1 MEMFRSMLAPLH
13 FVCFLSLWTHQ
24 SHLIKHILF
33 PSIFAFRTESCRR
46 LWWFQ
51 HCWRRIEQGA
61 KIEGVQNKKS
71 NWKYCLSKHPEPQI
85 WWNFDQF
92 FMQFYLCSIETL
104 TKHHLSLNFEKL
116 LRRCLGFGQIWGS
129 QCLYKR
135 RAYQSFSSFRRVR
148 LSSFT
153 SRSCSVYWADYFFD
167 FVTSVKREQGR
178 MN

>member
-71 NWKYCLSKHPEPQI
+71 NWKYCLYKHPEPQI
-85 WWNFDQF
+85 WWNFD
-92 FMQFYLCSIETL
+92 
-104 TKHHLSLNFEKL
+104 HHLSTTPSQTTIPYAIFIGILNMVFRGTSMNNCEKGVRH
-116 LRRCLGFGQIWGS
+116 LRVIYLAVVCPH
-129 QCLYKR
+129 
-135 RAYQSFSSFRRVR
+135 FSLVRV
-148 LSSFT
+148 LFN
-153 SRSCSVYWADYFFD
+153 W
-167 FVTSVKREQGR
+167 K
-178 MN
+178 